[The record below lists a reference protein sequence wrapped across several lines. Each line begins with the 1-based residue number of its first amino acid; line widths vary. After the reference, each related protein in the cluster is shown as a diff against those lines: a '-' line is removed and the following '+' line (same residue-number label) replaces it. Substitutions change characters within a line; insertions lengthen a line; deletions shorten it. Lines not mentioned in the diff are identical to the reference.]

1 LAAGALLLA
10 GVVPASASAP
20 APDRQ
25 AAAATAAA
33 VGPVQ
38 LVIPGFGSGRDNVA
52 YQMAFAT
59 AYNQAASYGFS
70 SGQCQVT
77 LGPLHLLELPSGF
90 GEWGLEITCKGEP
103 AVTSSTRNLT
113 RYNDGKTDHR
123 TTTWNVPPAFTQESV
138 LGKLYMAPHAGTSP
152 LYMCQIGKDTFT
164 SRQADCEGQKYLTRL
179 GWIYA
184 AKPSGVSTRPI
195 RRCRVLGSYEHFDSV
210 DMSCEGQDK
219 EGVLGYVL
227 T

>member
-1 LAAGALLLA
+1 VKGVAVNLVRRFAGIALAAGALLLA

-38 LVIPGFGSGRDNVA
+38 LVIPGFGSGPDNVA
-52 YQMAFAT
+52 YQMAFTT

-123 TTTWNVPPAFTQESV
+123 TTTWNVPSGFSQEAV
-138 LGKLYMAPHAGTSP
+138 LGKLYGPALGHQPAVHVPDRQGHLHLPAGRLRRP
-152 LYMCQIGKDTFT
+152 EVPDPAGLDLRGQAVGRVHPADQALQGA
-164 SRQADCEGQKYLTRL
+164 RQL
-179 GWIYA
+179 
-184 AKPSGVSTRPI
+184 
-195 RRCRVLGSYEHFDSV
+195 
-210 DMSCEGQDK
+210 
-219 EGVLGYVL
+219 
-227 T
+227 